1 MKYWYW
7 FWMINFAIASTTFA
21 GIAVIV
27 LVRGI
32 QDLRHMFAR
41 LRSQPAPPARG

>member
-7 FWMINFAIASTTFA
+7 FWMLNFAVASTAFTV
-21 GIAVIV
+21 IAAIV

-32 QDLRHMFAR
+32 RDLREMFSR
-41 LRSQPAPPARG
+41 LRSQ

>member
-7 FWMINFAIASTTFA
+7 FWMINFVVASLAFTVIA
-21 GIAVIV
+21 AVV

-32 QDLRHMFAR
+32 QDLREMFSS
-41 LRSQPAPPARG
+41 LKSE

>member
-7 FWMINFAIASTTFA
+7 FWMINFAVATTTFA
-21 GIAVIV
+21 VIAAIV

-41 LRSQPAPPARG
+41 LRSQAAPPARG